1 MDNETKTGWPYDP
14 ATPTGKIAAA
24 LAKAQSEMHNPKFDS
39 VNPAFKSKFASLAAV
54 RAAVIPVLSKNEIAL
69 VQELQTTERG
79 IACVTHLYH
88 SSGERLSFGPCEIP
102 ATKDNAHGFGSAATY
117 ARRYSLM
124 AACGVVGDEDDD
136 ANAVVAST
144 PEFITEDQAANL
156 EALIEEV
163 GANRKNFL
171 RYLKVDSLPK
181 LQAQH
186 YQAAVKA
193 LEEKRR
199 TAA

>member
-1 MDNETKTGWPYDP
+1 MDNETKSGWPYEP
-14 ATPTGKIAAA
+14 ATHTGKIAAA
-24 LAKAQSEMHNPKFDS
+24 LAKAQLEMHNPKFDA

-54 RAAVIPVLSKNEIAL
+54 RAAVVPVLAKFEIAL
-69 VQELQTTERG
+69 AQELQTTERG
-79 IACVTHLYH
+79 IACITHLYH
-88 SSGERLSFGPCEIP
+88 SSGERLTFGPCEIP

-144 PEFITEDQAANL
+144 PELITESQAADL

-163 GANRKNFL
+163 GADRKNFL
-171 RYLKVDSLPK
+171 RYLKVDALSK

-186 YQAAVKA
+186 YDAAVKA
-193 LEEKRR
+193 LEAKR
-199 TAA
+199 AAA